1 MRQQDVF
8 KKIGNIL
15 QELNEQYEYLKTQ
28 TDSIDDL
35 ELELFA
41 ANSHFLSDHLEIL
54 RKLNATLVKALPAH
68 GQEPT
73 IIASTPI
80 VEPSPAPEVTP
91 QPSFQF
97 SEPEAIVEPAV
108 PFMEEV
114 PEHATEEPETVIELP
129 AAFADE
135 TPEVSPEPEP
145 TLQEY
150 YHVETP
156 AEEEPEAAP
165 EPGGGFHFDFTTAA
179 QPQEDADEYTSKQFQ
194 YQPEEESAE
203 PEIESTIDEET
214 EEITEAE
221 TTYKEEEPKENFY
234 SFQTPVNE
242 PAVPTEPAYHY
253 EEPIAEKEEP
263 VQSFEPIVS
272 PIEINDAPAPEID
285 IKAESGHDMFSFMRT
300 IEPET
305 THHELTLD
313 EAEAWAS
320 DDEDRDGTINSS
332 YHKEQ
337 EEANEPAAPTV
348 AEAMAATVTPEPE
361 VKPEPTIF
369 TPQPEPAAIPTFQL
383 NQTPPT
389 PLAPTPEPVAEPE
402 RPLTLNER
410 LSANAAINATAASVQ
425 PIKDLK
431 SAITLNDKM
440 LFVRDL
446 FNGYSLAYSEAIEI
460 LNRFNNFDDAERF
473 LNTNYVEKNHWA
485 DKPATNEKFFDL
497 LRRRFA

>member
-73 IIASTPI
+73 IIAAAPI
-80 VEPSPAPEVTP
+80 VEPTPAPEVTP
-91 QPSFQF
+91 EPTFHF

-108 PFMEEV
+108 PFVEEV
-114 PEHATEEPETVIELP
+114 PEQAAEEPETVIELP

-135 TPEVSPEPEP
+135 EPEVTPEPEP
-145 TLQEY
+145 TLKEY

-179 QPQEDADEYTSKQFQ
+179 QPQEDVDEYTSKQFQ
-194 YQPEEESAE
+194 YQPEEES
-203 PEIESTIDEET
+203 EIEPTVDEET
-214 EEITEAE
+214 EEVTEAE
-221 TTYKEEEPKENFY
+221 TEYKEEEPKESFY
-234 SFQTPVNE
+234 SFQETVTSP
-242 PAVPTEPAYHY
+242 PTTSESTHHY
-253 EEPIAEKEEP
+253 EEPVAEKEEP
-263 VQSFEPIVS
+263 AHSFEPIVS
-272 PIEINDAPAPEID
+272 PIEINDAPATEID
-285 IKAESGHDMFSFMRT
+285 IKAESGHDIFSFMRT
-300 IEPET
+300 SEPET
-305 THHELTLD
+305 TRHELTLD

-320 DDEDRDGTINSS
+320 DDEDQDGTINSS

-337 EEANEPAAPTV
+337 EEANEPTAPTI
-348 AEAMAATVTPEPE
+348 AEAMAAVVTPEPE
-361 VKPEPTIF
+361 VKPEPISY
-369 TPQPEPAAIPTFQL
+369 TPQSEPVAIPTFQL
-383 NQTPPT
+383 NQTP
-389 PLAPTPEPVAEPE
+389 LAPPVSAPVAEPE

-497 LRRRFA
+497 LKRRFA

>member
-73 IIASTPI
+73 IIAAAPI
-80 VEPSPAPEVTP
+80 VELTSAPEITAEP
-91 QPSFQF
+91 ISHF
-97 SEPEAIVEPAV
+97 SDPEAIVEPAV
-108 PFMEEV
+108 PFVEEV
-114 PEHATEEPETVIELP
+114 SEPVIEEPETVIELP

-135 TPEVSPEPEP
+135 TPEVTPEPEP

-150 YHVETP
+150 HHEETP

-194 YQPEEESAE
+194 FQPEEKSAE
-203 PEIESTIDEET
+203 PDTEPTIDEET
-214 EEITEAE
+214 EEVIKAETEYKLEEPEVTPYNFEAPITEP
-221 TTYKEEEPKENFY
+221 T
-234 SFQTPVNE
+234 
-242 PAVPTEPAYHY
+242 VPTEPAYHY
-253 EEPIAEKEEP
+253 EEPVAEKDEP
-263 VQSFEPIVS
+263 QHSFEPIVS
-272 PIEINDAPAPEID
+272 PIEINEAPAPEID
-285 IKAESGHDMFSFMRT
+285 IKAESGHDIFSFMRT
-300 IEPET
+300 TEPET
-305 THHELTLD
+305 TRHELTLD
-313 EAEAWAS
+313 EASAWAS
-320 DDEDRDGTINSS
+320 DDEDQAGTINSS
-332 YHKEQ
+332 YQKEP
-337 EEANEPAAPTV
+337 EETTEPATPTI
-348 AEAMAATVTPEPE
+348 AEAMAAVTPESE
-361 VKPEPTIF
+361 VKSEPTIF

-383 NQTPPT
+383 NQTPAT
-389 PLAPTPEPVAEPE
+389 PLTPAPVAEPE

-410 LSANAAINATAASVQ
+410 LSANAAVNATAASVQ

-497 LRRRFA
+497 LKRRFA